1 MSATNSTMMPLGTT
15 APDFTL
21 IDPYSNTQKSLQ
33 NLKGKTG
40 TLIIFMCN
48 HCPYVLH
55 IKQQLIDIANHYKQH
70 GIQTIAINANDIT
83 QYPQD
88 APDKMIEL
96 MAQWNHPFS
105 AYLYDESQAT
115 AKAYQ
120 ATCTPDFYLFDENLQ
135 CVYRGRLDASTPK
148 NNIPLTGEDLRM
160 ACEHLCSKKTI
171 NSHQVPSIGCNI
183 KWKKA

>member
-1 MSATNSTMMPLGTT
+1 MSATASSMMPLGTT
-15 APDFTL
+15 APDFNL
-21 IDPYSNTQKSLQ
+21 INPHSNHFQSLTE
-33 NLKGKTG
+33 LKGETG

-55 IKQQLIDIANHYKQH
+55 IKQQMIDIALHYKQH
-70 GIQTIAINANDIT
+70 GIQTIAISANDVT

-88 APDKMIEL
+88 APNKMIEL
-96 MAQWNHPFS
+96 MAQWNHPFN
-105 AYLYDESQAT
+105 AYLYDKSQAV

-120 ATCTPDFYLFDENLQ
+120 ATCTPDFYLFDEKLQ

-160 ACEHLCSKKTI
+160 ACEHLCAKTLNNNPQI
-171 NSHQVPSIGCNI
+171 SSIGCNI
-183 KWKKA
+183 KWK